1 MNIKFQVPSKTISLK
16 SKTEPEQIVAKLKRS
31 RFYSFWVERCIWCS
45 TKICMNNRF
54 AKLRGVVGLLLPRQ
68 LIVFGR
74 GRSFYLFSKSKPYL
88 FVARGPLK
96 RSICG
101 TNWVYT
107 GRTAGVV
114 HERVAPLSNLCATRN
129 TLEKYT

>member
-1 MNIKFQVPSKTISLK
+1 
-16 SKTEPEQIVAKLKRS
+16 
-31 RFYSFWVERCIWCS
+31 
-45 TKICMNNRF
+45 MNNRF
-54 AKLRGVVGLLLPRQ
+54 AKLRGVGLLLPPQ

-74 GRSFYLFSKSKPYL
+74 GRRFYLFSKSKPYL
-88 FVARGPLK
+88 FLARGPLK

-114 HERVAPLSNLCATRN
+114 HELVGALSDQCATRN